1 MGVAG
6 AAYAAVFAQ
15 AFSVILSVLI
25 ICRRRRSRKAVRL
38 YYAGTFRLYAGHV
51 CFCSSEYGSAKAGTG
66 KKALFYGIASS
77 VTAGLIMVYLSFF
90 HGNILAGLFSGDQA
104 VIAAAAE
111 RCLL

>member
-77 VTAGLIMVYLSFF
+77 VTAGLIMAYLSFSM
-90 HGNILAGLFSGDQA
+90 GISWQA
-104 VIAAAAE
+104 YFPEI
-111 RCLL
+111 RR